1 MTREN
6 TYRDKA
12 RAVFLAAIMVLSV
25 VAMTATFAGGVVAQE
40 NQDIEVSFSDEEAD
54 VGQTVDVSFDL
65 DPEDDPDAE
74 VGAYDV
80 EINYDPDVVSPVD
93 IEGEDLDSPTWS
105 DDGDGTISANTAQ
118 ATGESVPLTAATLT
132 FEVDDGADDG
142 DVSEIALDDDEST
155 FSDPVDDV
163 TFGSTAGSITV
174 GDAPDPANFEIVDVD
189 PSGDFAVEPGADVE
203 TDVTVENTGAQE
215 DTQDVVFN
223 FEGDVAD
230 SASLTLDEGAEDTVT
245 LSTEAPDTEGDYDWF
260 ISTDDDQS
268 ATWTLTV
275 DEDPE
280 PPGDASVV
288 FPNQDSLGDT
298 VFIDSAQADPD
309 EDSQL
314 AIWTLDAAEEPSEI
328 LGNMGLDAGESIEDT
343 TVDVEGLNE
352 DQTLVA
358 AIHDVA
364 DIEDADGDNIV
375 AQDSAAVNVVDRDAD
390 IDDPTDTPTQWQGQT
405 LVFESEDFTL
415 GDDYQVRNV
424 DGTGEDRSV
433 GNLEREIRSV
443 SDNLLIVRTSS
454 FASGLYILETDDARY
469 ELGEPLD
476 DLDDEPGFGFEIA
489 VQDPFSVDG
498 VSPAVTTNETFVLGE
513 IDSVRS
519 GYNLAVTGIDEDG
532 NAHTIDVLTDLGD
545 FEENVPVQAA
555 DIDGNPLAPGNYTLL
570 FNVTDTTASDSA
582 EIDVLEELDEEVTIA
597 SPTPQDDS
605 FARGDIVP
613 IELEFQ
619 GTNVGTLTFGDRQE
633 GQAVEV
639 NVTVEDVDGSGS
651 ATVLLNTFQ
660 FGTEHRDHGF
670 LVADESDAAIDVHT
684 DDAIV
689 DLDGGGADGGA
700 VLASAS
706 YDLVSTAGEEPWHEA
721 LEDDRSIARLDE
733 RGTQNFTVW
742 TAPGIAD
749 DELEPVFVEDIREAV
764 DDGLVTPSDGTIA
777 DRDFLLLDVE
787 STGLEGVLHE
797 AALLEAEYDEDD
809 GTYNFGAADP
819 IEAAAPILDRTSDHD
834 VGDVFFATDHV
845 RNNNFGSGLGP
856 QEDLLALSTDERNPG
871 PNLRPYTVDF
881 EDRGEGVFAGV
892 DESGNLN
899 QYYIPIQLDSD
910 DEDIVFDPTGESFDR
925 GLTPGD
931 GLESTWTVNPVSPN
945 RFDYPSNLPF
955 VGFDPATG
963 ASTETEGFSWEFRAD
978 SATIDMVGEVLAVPQ
993 SDDVEIS
1000 GVTNVAAGANLTVRM
1015 ASASGEEDPF
1025 FKIQSDDVDYV
1036 PDAPNTWSIEED
1048 FSDTSEGTNFNVR
1061 ITRAGDG
1068 QLLTDGEAVPGVV
1081 SAAPVVNEFVFED
1094 QESTGTSVFV
1104 ETFNSTQGG
1113 FIGIYDA
1120 DGDRIGTSPALEPG
1134 EQNRISVSLDENL
1147 DANQEVT
1154 ATAYRAEDRPYTE
1167 ADEPVQRTAMI
1178 SVEDP
1183 PEPASFSL
1191 SGLDPQTAELD
1202 EPGPAVDVTATITND
1217 GEESGIETAEL
1228 RIDGDTIDFQEVELD
1243 GGESADL
1250 SFTAETEDLE
1260 PGTYTH
1266 SVWIDGDELT
1276 GTLVIDEVETPTP
1289 DEPTPTPDEPTP
1301 TPDVDD
1307 TDDADDDGAGFGV
1320 IVALLAFLGAAL
1332 LAVRRQV
1339 QLDG

>member
-12 RAVFLAAIMVLSV
+12 RAVLLAAIMVLSV
-25 VAMTATFAGGVVAQE
+25 VAMTATFAGGVAAAE
-40 NQDIEVSFSDEEAD
+40 HDIDVSFSDEEAD
-54 VGQTVDVSFDL
+54 VGQEVAVSFDF
-65 DPEDDPDAE
+65 DPAEDPDAE
-74 VGAYDV
+74 VGSYNV

-93 IEGEDLDSPTWS
+93 IEGEDLPDPTWS
-105 DDGDGTISANTAQ
+105 DDGDGTITANALQT
-118 ATGESVPLTAATLT
+118 TGEPVPLTAATLT
-132 FEVDDGADDG
+132 FEVDDGAEDG
-142 DVSEIALDDDEST
+142 DVADIELNDAESE
-155 FSDPVDDV
+155 FNDPTEEV
-163 TFGSTAGSITV
+163 TFESAAGSVTV

-189 PSGDFAVEPGADVE
+189 PSGDFSVEPGADVE
-203 TDVTVENTGAQE
+203 TDVTVENMGAQE

-230 SASLTLDEGAEDTVT
+230 SEPLTLDEGDEGTVT
-245 LSTEAPDTEGDYDWF
+245 VGAEAPQDEGDYDWF
-260 ISTDDDQS
+260 VATDDDQS

-280 PPGDASVV
+280 PPGDASVT

-298 VFIDSAQADPD
+298 VFIEEAQADPD

-314 AIWTLDAAEEPSEI
+314 AIWTLDASDDPNEVI
-328 LGNMGLDAGESIEDT
+328 GNMALDAGESIEDT
-343 TVDVEGLNE
+343 TVDVALEE
-352 DQTLVA
+352 SQTLVA
-358 AIHDVA
+358 AVHDVA
-364 DIEDADGDNIV
+364 EIDDADADNIV
-375 AQDSAAVNVVDRDAD
+375 ASDDAAVNVVPRDAD
-390 IDDPTDTPTQWQGQT
+390 IGDPGDTPTQWQGQT
-405 LVFESEDFTL
+405 LVFESDDFTL

-424 DGTGEDRSV
+424 DGTGDDRSV
-433 GNLEREIRSV
+433 GDLEREIRSV
-443 SDNLLIVRTSS
+443 SDNLLIVRTSA
-454 FASGLYILETDDARY
+454 FDSGLYILETDEARY
-469 ELGEPLD
+469 ESGQSLD
-476 DLDDEPGFGFEIA
+476 DLDEEPGFGFEIA

-498 VSPAVTTNETFVLGE
+498 VSPQVTTNETFVLGE

-519 GYNLAVTGIDEDG
+519 GYDLAITAIDEDG
-532 NAHTIDVLTDLGD
+532 NDYTVDVLTDLGD

-555 DIDGNPLAPGNYTLL
+555 DIDGNPLDPGEYTLL

-582 EIDVLEELDEEVTIA
+582 EIEVLEELDEEVTLA
-597 SPTPQDDS
+597 SPTPGDDS
-605 FARGDIVP
+605 YARGDIVP

-619 GTNVGTLTFGDRQE
+619 GTNVGTLTFGDRDE
-633 GQAVEV
+633 GQSVEV

-670 LVADESDAAIDVHT
+670 LVADEDDAEIDVHT

-706 YDLVSTAGEEPWHEA
+706 YDLVSTAGDEPWHEA

-742 TAPGIAD
+742 TAPGVAD
-749 DELEPVFVEDIREAV
+749 DELEPVFVEDIRDAV
-764 DDGLVTPSDGTIA
+764 DDELVTPADGTIA
-777 DRDFLLLDVE
+777 DRDFLLLDIE

-809 GTYNFGAADP
+809 GTYNYGAADP
-819 IEAAAPILDRTSDHD
+819 IAAAAPILDRTTDHD
-834 VGDVFFATDHV
+834 VADAFFATDHV

-856 QEDLLALSTDERNPG
+856 QEDLIDLTTNQADPG
-871 PNLRPYTVDF
+871 PNLQPYTVDF

-899 QYYIPIQLDSD
+899 QYYIPILLDAD
-910 DEDIVFDPTGESFDR
+910 DEDLVFNPFDPTEDR
-925 GLTPGD
+925 ELSPGD
-931 GLESTWTVNPVSPN
+931 DLSSAWTVQPVSPN
-945 RFDYPSNLPF
+945 RFDYPANLPF
-955 VGFDPATG
+955 VGLDEDG
-963 ASTETEGFSWEFRAD
+963 DSTETDSLLWEFRAD
-978 SATIDMVGEVLAVPQ
+978 TATIDMDGEVLAVPR
-993 SDDVEIS
+993 SDDVEI
-1000 GVTNVAAGANLTVRM
+1000 GGETNVAAGANLTVRM
-1015 ASASGEEDPF
+1015 SSASGEEDPF
-1025 FKIQSDDVDYV
+1025 FKVQSDDVDYV
-1036 PDAPNTWSIEED
+1036 PNAPNTWSIEED
-1048 FSDTSEGTNFNVR
+1048 FSETVEGTNFNVR

-1068 QLLTDGEAVPGVV
+1068 QLLTDGEEVPGVI
-1081 SAAPVVNEFVFED
+1081 SDAPEVNEFVVED

-1104 ETFNSTQGG
+1104 ETFDSTQGG
-1113 FIGIYDA
+1113 FIGVYA
-1120 DGDRIGTSPALEPG
+1120 DGERIGTSPTLEAG
-1134 EQNRISVSLDENL
+1134 EQNRISISLDENL
-1147 DANQEVT
+1147 ETNQELT
-1154 ATAYRAEDRPYTE
+1154 FTAYRGEDRAYE
-1167 ADEPVQRTAMI
+1167 EDGEPVQRTAMVT
-1178 SVEDP
+1178 VEDP

-1191 SGLDPQTAELD
+1191 SDLDPQTAELD

-1228 RIDGDTIDFQEVELD
+1228 RIDGETIDFQEVDLD

-1276 GTLVIDEVETPTP
+1276 GTLTIDEPETPTP

-1301 TPDVDD
+1301 TPDPDD

-1339 QLDG
+1339 QLNE